1 MKKLR
6 LANIQRDTKLT
17 PRSDIDK
24 ATVASYAASYE
35 QLPPVDVFWIESKDG
50 WWLVDGNHRFEAA
63 KQLKL
68 KTMDCTEHQGTMDDA
83 IEFSYDANMK
93 HGKPLNQKERKA
105 GAILKLKLHSERNN
119 SWIAEDCGVDYKSVE
134 GYRVSLEQEQEIPV
148 HEMLVSRKLDGDGN
162 NILTPRKKPQNGN
175 GEEEK
180 PATEVKL
187 FHGDM
192 LKLLKN
198 GKFPKFDLV
207 VTDPPYGVTEYTAAG
222 QAETWDKLD
231 TKKWLKAIIPHLQK
245 QYHLFWFCSPT
256 FAADIEMIFR
266 ELELPIK
273 SRIVWHR
280 RNMAMG
286 SKAKDKFIDTW
297 EMCFHVGNKPL
308 KFDDNWSDAW
318 FDVQIHAVP
327 QTQFRDQKLHPTQK
341 PIELIKRLVEYG
353 SDHGDNVLDPFAGS
367 GTTGFACQEL
377 ERNCTLMEIEAEF
390 IGTIQARLNIREDS
404 KAQ

>member
-6 LANIQRDTKLT
+6 LANIQRDSKLT

-35 QLPPVDVFWIESKDG
+35 QLPPIDVFWIEGRDG

-63 KQLKL
+63 KQVDV
-68 KTMDCTEHQGTMDDA
+68 KTIDCNEHQGTFDDA

-93 HGKPLNQKERKA
+93 HGKPLSVSERRD
-105 GAILKLKLHSERNN
+105 GAKLKLKLHTERNDT
-119 SWIAEDCGVDYKSVE
+119 WIGEDCGLAGKTVRTVRE
-134 GYRVSLEQEQEIPV
+134 ELESGSEIPI
-148 HEMLVSRKLDGDGN
+148 LDKFLDRSGVYQ
-162 NILTPRKKPQNGN
+162 PRHKDNGTK
-175 GEEEK
+175 EEEL
-180 PATEVKL
+180 PSTEVKL

-192 LKLLKN
+192 LNLLKN

-207 VTDPPYGVTEYTAAG
+207 VTDPPYGVTDYTAAG
-222 QAETWDKLD
+222 QEETWDKLD